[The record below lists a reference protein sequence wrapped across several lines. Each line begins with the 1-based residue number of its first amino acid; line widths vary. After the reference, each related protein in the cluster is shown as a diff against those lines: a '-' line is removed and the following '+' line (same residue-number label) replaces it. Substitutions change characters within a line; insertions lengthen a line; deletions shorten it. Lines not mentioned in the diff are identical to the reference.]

1 MMKTVLYIILISI
14 FSLTVVS
21 CSSSS
26 GGGSSTTTTTYSLE
40 GTLTY
45 DYVPATSSYGAL
57 DYNNITTKPIRGA
70 KIKLIDSLTGSTL
83 ATVAS
88 SSSGTYSFSGIS
100 SSSVKLVIYAQMV
113 TPSVIIEDNT
123 NSDAVYGG
131 ITAAINLET
140 DNSFDVNIPS
150 GWSGSA
156 ASGSYSSPRMAAPFA
171 ILDYIY
177 TSVAKFLSARPSIS
191 FPELKVNWSIDNI
204 ASSGDKSEGNIG
216 TSHWDSSESEL
227 YILGKAD
234 SDTDEYDTHIIVHE
248 WGHYFESKLGRS
260 DSIGGSHG
268 TGDVLDPR
276 VAFGEGFGNALSA
289 MMLYPNITYFDTGG
303 TRQQSGWGMNLES
316 GSNSSNPGWFSETSV
331 QLILFDLFDSDSDTN
346 DTVSLG
352 IGPIYDVMVGEQKT
366 TSSFTTLFSFISA
379 LKTANSS
386 SATAIDTVVN
396 ARGISTIADAWGTGE
411 SYNGGLSTNLPVY
424 NTLTIGSSLNVTLV
438 GGYSSS
444 TRNELSNN
452 RLFKFT
458 GNGSTVAVTAQTS
471 GGSGNNRD
479 VELVVYKD
487 GVLLGY
493 SDSRYVGTE
502 TVSISTISGAVYT
515 IWVRDF
521 NPASDNYTVTMG
533 VN

>member
-1 MMKTVLYIILISI
+1 MKKNLHIILISL
-14 FSLTVVS
+14 FSLTVIS
-21 CSSSS
+21 CSRSSS
-26 GGGSSTTTTTYSLE
+26 SSTTTTTYSLE

-113 TPSVIIEDNT
+113 TPTVIIEDNT
-123 NSDAVYGG
+123 NSDAVYAG

-171 ILDYIY
+171 ILDDIY

-216 TSHWDSSESEL
+216 TSHWDGSEL

-234 SDTDEYDTHIIVHE
+234 SDTDEYDTHVIVHE
-248 WGHYFESKLGRS
+248 WGHYFETSLSRS
-260 DSIGGSHG
+260 DSIGGSHSG
-268 TGDVLDPR
+268 GDVLDPR
-276 VAFGEGFGNALSA
+276 VAFGEGFGTALSA
-289 MMLYPNITYFDTGG
+289 MMLYPNVTYFDTLG
-303 TRQQSGWGMNLES
+303 TRQQSGWGHNLES
-316 GSNSSNPGWFSETSV
+316 GSNSSNPGWFSERSV
-331 QLILFDLFDSDSDTN
+331 HLILFDLFDSDSDTN

-352 IGPIYDVMVGEQKT
+352 IGPLYDVMVGEQKT

-396 ARGISTIADAWGTGE
+396 ARGITTIADAWGTGE
-411 SYNGGLSTNLPVY
+411 SQNGGLSTNLPVY
-424 NTLTIGSSLNVTLV
+424 NTLTVGNSLNVTLV

-444 TRNELSNN
+444 TRNKLSNN
-452 RLFKFT
+452 RYFKFT

-471 GGSGNNRD
+471 GGSGDDRD
-479 VELVVYKD
+479 VALLVYKD
-487 GVLLGY
+487 GVLLGS
-493 SDSRYVGTE
+493 SDTLYVGTE
-502 TVSISTISGAVYT
+502 TVSISTVSGTIYT
-515 IWVRDF
+515 TWVIDY
-521 NPASDNYTVTMG
+521 NPTSENYTVTMG

>member
-1 MMKTVLYIILISI
+1 MRDILIIFSI
-14 FSLTVVS
+14 FLYSLTVIS
-21 CSSSS
+21 CGSSS
-26 GGGSSTTTTTYSLE
+26 GGSSTTTTTYSLE

-70 KIKLIDSLTGSTL
+70 KINLIDSVTGLTL
-83 ATVAS
+83 ATDAS

-100 SSSVKLVIYAQMV
+100 NSSVQLVIYAQMV

-140 DNSFDVNIPS
+140 DNSFDVNFPS

-156 ASGSYSSPRMAAPFA
+156 ANGSYSSTRMAAPFA
-171 ILDYIY
+171 ILDDIY
-177 TSVAKFLSARPSIS
+177 TTVTKFLSARPSIS

-204 ASSGDKSEGNIG
+204 ASSGDKSDGNIV
-216 TSHWDSSESEL
+216 TSHWDGSEL

-234 SDTDEYDTHIIVHE
+234 SDTDEYDTHVIVHE

-276 VAFGEGFGNALSA
+276 LAFGEGWGNALSA
-289 MMLYPNITYFDTGG
+289 MMLYPNVTYFDTTG
-303 TRQQSGWGMNLES
+303 TRQQSGFGHNLES
-316 GSNSSNPGWFSETSV
+316 DSNSSNPGWFSERSV
-331 QLILFDLFDSDSDTN
+331 ELILFDLFDSDSDTN

-411 SYNGGLSTNLPVY
+411 SHNGGLSTNLPVY
-424 NTLTIGSSLNVTLV
+424 NTLTIGSSLNVDLV
-438 GGYSSS
+438 GGFSSG
-444 TRNELSNN
+444 TVNKLSNN

-479 VELVVYKD
+479 VDLVVYKD
-487 GVLLGY
+487 GVQLGY
-493 SDSRYVGTE
+493 RDSVYVGTE
-502 TVSISTISGAVYT
+502 TVSISTTSGSVYT
-515 IWVRDF
+515 IWMSDL

>member
-1 MMKTVLYIILISI
+1 MRHILIIFSVFL
-14 FSLTVVS
+14 FSLTVIS

-45 DYVPATSSYGAL
+45 DYVPATSSYDAL

-70 KIKLIDSLTGSTL
+70 KVNLIDSVTGLTL
-83 ATVAS
+83 ATDAS

-100 SSSVKLVIYAQMV
+100 NSSVQLVIYAQMV

-123 NSDAVYGG
+123 NSDAVYAG

-171 ILDYIY
+171 ILDDIY

-216 TSHWDSSESEL
+216 TSHWDGSEL

-234 SDTDEYDTHIIVHE
+234 SDTDEYDTHVIVHE

-260 DSIGGSHG
+260 DSIGGSHSPF
-268 TGDVLDPR
+268 GDVLDPR
-276 VAFGEGFGNALSA
+276 VAFSEGWGTALSA
-289 MMLYPNITYFDTGG
+289 MMLYPNVTYFDTSG
-303 TRQQSGWGMNLES
+303 TRQQSGYGYSLES
-316 GSNSSNPGWFSETSV
+316 ASNSSNPGWFSEASV
-331 QLILFDLFDSDSDTN
+331 MLILFDLFDSDSDTN

-352 IGPIYDVMVGEQKT
+352 IGPIYDVMVGELKT
-366 TSSFTTLFSFISA
+366 TSSFGTLSPFISA

-411 SYNGGLSTNLPVY
+411 SHNGGLSTNLPVY
-424 NTLTIGSSLNVTLV
+424 NTLTIGSSLNVDLV
-438 GGYSSS
+438 GGFSSG
-444 TRNELSNN
+444 TVNKLSNN

-479 VELVVYKD
+479 VDLVVYKD
-487 GVLLGY
+487 GVQLGY
-493 SDSRYVGTE
+493 RDSVYVGTE
-502 TVSISTISGAVYT
+502 TVSISTTSGSVYT
-515 IWVRDF
+515 IWMSDL

>member
-1 MMKTVLYIILISI
+1 MRHILIIFSVFL
-14 FSLTVVS
+14 FSLTVIS

-45 DYVPATSSYGAL
+45 DYVPATSSYDAL

-70 KIKLIDSLTGSTL
+70 KINLIDSVTGLTL
-83 ATVAS
+83 ATDAS

-100 SSSVKLVIYAQMV
+100 NSSVQLVIYAQMV

-171 ILDYIY
+171 ILDDIY

-204 ASSGDKSEGNIG
+204 ASSGDKSDGNIG
-216 TSHWDSSESEL
+216 TSHWDGSEL

-234 SDTDEYDTHIIVHE
+234 SDTDEYDTHVIVHE

-260 DSIGGSHG
+260 DSIGGSHAPF
-268 TGDVLDPR
+268 GDVLDPR
-276 VAFGEGFGNALSA
+276 VAFGEGWGTALSA
-289 MMLYPNITYFDTGG
+289 MMLYPNVTYFDTSG
-303 TRQQSGWGMNLES
+303 TRQQSGYGYSLES
-316 GSNSSNPGWFSETSV
+316 ASNSSNPGWFSEASV
-331 QLILFDLFDSDSDTN
+331 MLILFDLFDSDSDTN

-411 SYNGGLSTNLPVY
+411 SHNGGLSTNLPVY
-424 NTLTIGSSLNVTLV
+424 NTLTIGSSLNVDLV

-444 TRNELSNN
+444 TVNKLSNN

-471 GGSGNNRD
+471 GGSGDNRD
-479 VELVVYKD
+479 VELKVYKD
-487 GVLLGY
+487 GVLLGS
-493 SDSRYVGTE
+493 SDSEYVGTE
-502 TVSISTISGAVYT
+502 TVSISTVSGTVYT
-515 IWVRDF
+515 IWVRDW

>member
-1 MMKTVLYIILISI
+1 MRHILIIFSVFL
-14 FSLTVVS
+14 FSLTVIS

-83 ATVAS
+83 ATDAS

-100 SSSVKLVIYAQMV
+100 NSSVQLVIYAQMV

-140 DNSFDVNIPS
+140 DNSFDVNFPS

-156 ASGSYSSPRMAAPFA
+156 ANGSYSSTRMAAPFA
-171 ILDYIY
+171 ILDDIY
-177 TSVAKFLSARPSIS
+177 TTVTKFNSARSGIS
-191 FPELKVNWSIDNI
+191 FPELKVNWSINNI
-204 ASSGDKSEGNIG
+204 ASSGDKSDGNIG
-216 TSHWDSSESEL
+216 TSHWDGSEL

-248 WGHYFESKLGRS
+248 WGHYFDAKLSRR

-268 TGDVLDPR
+268 TGYVLDPR
-276 VAFGEGFGNALSA
+276 VAFAEGWGNALSA
-289 MMLYPNITYFDTGG
+289 MMLYPNVTYFDTYG
-303 TRQQSGWGMNLES
+303 TRQQSGFRDNLES

-331 QLILFDLFDSDSDTN
+331 GLILFDLFDSDSDTN

-411 SYNGGLSTNLPVY
+411 THNGWLSTNLPVY
-424 NTLTIGSSLNVTLV
+424 NTLTIGSSLNVDLV

-444 TRNELSNN
+444 TRNKLSNN

-471 GGSGNNRD
+471 GGSGDNRD
-479 VELVVYKD
+479 VELKVYKD
-487 GVLLGY
+487 GVLLGS
-493 SDSRYVGTE
+493 SDSWYVGTE
-502 TVSISTISGAVYT
+502 SVSISTVSGTVYT
-515 IWVRDF
+515 IWVRDW

>member
-1 MMKTVLYIILISI
+1 MKDILIIFSVFL
-14 FSLTVVS
+14 FSLTVIS
-21 CSSSS
+21 CSSSSSS

-45 DYVPATSSYGAL
+45 DYVPATSSYDAL
-57 DYNNITTKPIRGA
+57 EYNNITTKPIRGA
-70 KIKLIDSLTGSTL
+70 KVNLIDSVTGLTL
-83 ATVAS
+83 ATDAS

-100 SSSVKLVIYAQMV
+100 NSSVQLVIYAQMV

-156 ASGSYSSPRMAAPFA
+156 TSGSYSSTRMAAPFA
-171 ILDYIY
+171 ILDDIY

-204 ASSGDKSEGNIG
+204 ASSGDKSDGNIG
-216 TSHWDSSESEL
+216 TSHWDGSEL

-248 WGHYFESKLGRS
+248 WGHYFVESLSRT

-268 TGDVLDPR
+268 VGDVLDPR
-276 VAFGEGFGNALSA
+276 LAFGEGWGNALSA
-289 MMLYPNITYFDTGG
+289 MMLYPNVTYFDTYG
-303 TRQQSGWGMNLES
+303 TREQSGWGMNLES

-352 IGPIYDVMVGEQKT
+352 IGPIYDVMVGELKT
-366 TSSFTTLFSFISA
+366 TSSFGTLFPFISA

-411 SYNGGLSTNLPVY
+411 SHNGGLSTNLPVY
-424 NTLTIGSSLNVTLV
+424 DNLTIGSSLNVDLV
-438 GGYSSS
+438 GVYSSS
-444 TRNELSNN
+444 KWNKLSNN
-452 RLFKFT
+452 RYLKFT
-458 GNGSTVAVTAQTS
+458 GNGSAVAVTAQTS
-471 GGSGNNRD
+471 GGSGDNRD
-479 VELVVYKD
+479 VDLIVYKD
-487 GVLLGY
+487 GVLLDY
-493 SDSRYVGTE
+493 SNSAYVGTE
-502 TVSISTISGAVYT
+502 TVSISTVSGAVYT
-515 IWVRDF
+515 ISVKDW
-521 NPASDNYTVTMG
+521 NPASETYTVTMG

>member
-1 MMKTVLYIILISI
+1 M
-14 FSLTVVS
+14 
-21 CSSSS
+21 
-26 GGGSSTTTTTYSLE
+26 
-40 GTLTY
+40 
-45 DYVPATSSYGAL
+45 
-57 DYNNITTKPIRGA
+57 
-70 KIKLIDSLTGSTL
+70 IKLIDSLTGSTL

-123 NSDAVYGG
+123 NSDAVYAV

-140 DNSFDVNIPS
+140 DNSFEVNIPS
-150 GWSGSA
+150 GWSGTA

-171 ILDYIY
+171 ILDDIY
-177 TSVAKFLSARPSIS
+177 TSVAKFNSARSGIS
-191 FPELKVNWSIDNI
+191 FPELKVNWSINNI
-204 ASSGDKSEGNIG
+204 GSPGDKSDGDIG
-216 TSHWDSSESEL
+216 TSHWDGSEL

-234 SDTDEYDTHIIVHE
+234 SDTDEYDTHVIVHE

-260 DSIGGSHG
+260 DNIGGSHSG
-268 TGDVLDPR
+268 GDVLDPR
-276 VAFGEGFGNALSA
+276 VAFGEGFATALSA
-289 MMLYPNITYFDTGG
+289 MMLYPNVTYFDTLG
-303 TRQQSGWGMNLES
+303 TRQQSGWGQNLES
-316 GSNSSNPGWFSETSV
+316 GSNSSNPGWFSEASV
-331 QLILFDLFDSDSDTN
+331 QLILYDLFDSDSDTN

-352 IGPIYDVMVGEQKT
+352 IGPLYDVMVGEQKT

-396 ARGISTIADAWGTGE
+396 ARGITTIADAWGTGE
-411 SYNGGLSTNLPVY
+411 SQNGGLSTNLPVY
-424 NTLTIGSSLNVTLV
+424 NTLTVGNSLNVTLV

-444 TRNELSNN
+444 TSNKLSNN

-471 GGSGNNRD
+471 GGSGNNRN
-479 VELVVYKD
+479 VVLLVYKD
-487 GVLLGY
+487 GVRLGAAN
-493 SDSRYVGTE
+493 DVYVGTE
-502 TVSISTISGAVYT
+502 TVSISTVSGTIYT
-515 IWVRDF
+515 IWVIDY
-521 NPASDNYTVTMG
+521 NPTSENYTVTMG

>member
-1 MMKTVLYIILISI
+1 MRHILIIFSVFL
-14 FSLTVVS
+14 FSLTVIS

-45 DYVPATSSYGAL
+45 DYVPATSSYDAL
-57 DYNNITTKPIRGA
+57 DYNNITTKSIRGA
-70 KIKLIDSLTGSTL
+70 KINLIDSVTGLTL
-83 ATVAS
+83 ATDAS

-100 SSSVKLVIYAQMV
+100 NSSVQLVIYAQMV

-140 DNSFDVNIPS
+140 DNSVDVNFPS

-156 ASGSYSSPRMAAPFA
+156 ASGSYSSTRMAAPFA
-171 ILDYIY
+171 ILDDIY

-204 ASSGDKSEGNIG
+204 ASSGDKSDGNIG
-216 TSHWDSSESEL
+216 TSHWDGSEL

-234 SDTDEYDTHIIVHE
+234 SDTDEYDTHVIVHE

-260 DSIGGSHG
+260 DSIGGSHV
-268 TGDVLDPR
+268 TFGDVLDPR
-276 VAFGEGFGNALSA
+276 LAFGEGWGNALSA
-289 MMLYPNITYFDTGG
+289 MMLNPNVTYFDTSG
-303 TRQQSGWGMNLES
+303 TRQQSGFGYSLES
-316 GSNSSNPGWFSETSV
+316 ASNSSNPGWFSEASV
-331 QLILFDLFDSDSDTN
+331 MLILFDLFDSDSDTN

-386 SATAIDTVVN
+386 SSTAIDTVVN
-396 ARGISTIADAWGTGE
+396 ARGITTIADAWGTGE
-411 SYNGGLSTNLPVY
+411 THNGGLSTNLPVY

-444 TRNELSNN
+444 TSNKLSNN

-479 VELVVYKD
+479 VDLVVYKD
-487 GVLLGY
+487 GVQLGY
-493 SDSRYVGTE
+493 RDLVYVGTE
-502 TVSISTISGAVYT
+502 TVSISTVSGTVYT
-515 IWVRDF
+515 IWVRDW

>member
-1 MMKTVLYIILISI
+1 MRYILIILPLFL
-14 FSLTVVS
+14 FSLTVIS

-26 GGGSSTTTTTYSLE
+26 GGSSTTTTTYSLE

-70 KIKLIDSLTGSTL
+70 KIKLIDSVTSSTL
-83 ATVAS
+83 ATDAS

-140 DNSFDVNIPS
+140 DNSFDVNFPS

-156 ASGSYSSPRMAAPFA
+156 ANGSYSSTRMAAPFA
-171 ILDYIY
+171 ILDDIY

-191 FPELKVNWSIDNI
+191 FPELKLNWSIDNI
-204 ASSGDKSEGNIG
+204 ASSGDKSDGNIG
-216 TSHWDSSESEL
+216 TSHWDGSEL

-234 SDTDEYDTHIIVHE
+234 SDTDEYDTHVIVHE
-248 WGHYFESKLGRS
+248 WGHYFQSSLSRS

-276 VAFGEGFGNALSA
+276 VAFSEGWGTALSA
-289 MMLYPNITYFDTGG
+289 MMLYPNVTYFDTTG
-303 TRQQSGWGMNLES
+303 TRQQSGFGHNLES
-316 GSNSSNPGWFSETSV
+316 GSNSSNPGWFSEASV
-331 QLILFDLFDSDSDTN
+331 ELILFDLFDSDSDTN

-386 SATAIDTVVN
+386 LATAIDTVVN

-411 SYNGGLSTNLPVY
+411 SHNGGLSTNLPVY
-424 NTLTIGSSLNVTLV
+424 NTLTIGSSLNVDLV
-438 GGYSSS
+438 GGFSSG
-444 TRNELSNN
+444 TVNKLSNN

-479 VELVVYKD
+479 VDLVVYKD
-487 GVLLGY
+487 GVQLGY
-493 SDSRYVGTE
+493 RDSVYVGTE
-502 TVSISTISGAVYT
+502 TVSISTVSGTVYT
-515 IWVRDF
+515 IWVIDW
-521 NPASDNYTVTMG
+521 NPASENYTVTMG

>member
-1 MMKTVLYIILISI
+1 MRHILIIFSVFL
-14 FSLTVVS
+14 FSLTVIS

-113 TPSVIIEDNT
+113 TPTVIIEDNT
-123 NSDAVYGG
+123 NSDAVYAG

-156 ASGSYSSPRMAAPFA
+156 ASGSYSSTRMAAPFA
-171 ILDYIY
+171 ILDDIY
-177 TSVAKFLSARPSIS
+177 TTVAKFLSARPSIS

-204 ASSGDKSEGNIG
+204 ASSGDKSDGNIG
-216 TSHWDSSESEL
+216 TSHWDGSEL

-234 SDTDEYDTHIIVHE
+234 SDTDEYDTHVIVHE

-260 DSIGGSHG
+260 DSIGGSHSAF
-268 TGDVLDPR
+268 TDFLDPR
-276 VAFGEGFGNALSA
+276 VAFGEGWGTALSG
-289 MMLYPNITYFDTGG
+289 MMLYPNVTYFDTYG
-303 TRQQSGWGMNLES
+303 TRQQSAGGYNLES
-316 GSNSSNPGWFSETSV
+316 ASNSSNPGWFSEASV
-331 QLILFDLFDSDSDTN
+331 MLILFDLFDSDSDTN

-411 SYNGGLSTNLPVY
+411 SHNGGLSTNLPVY
-424 NTLTIGSSLNVTLV
+424 NTLTIGSSLNVDLV
-438 GGYSSS
+438 GGFSSG
-444 TRNELSNN
+444 TVNKLSNN

-479 VELVVYKD
+479 VDLVVYKD
-487 GVLLGY
+487 GVQLGY
-493 SDSRYVGTE
+493 RDSVYVGTE
-502 TVSISTISGAVYT
+502 TVSISTTSGSVYT
-515 IWVRDF
+515 IWMSDL

>member
-1 MMKTVLYIILISI
+1 MRHILIIFSVFL
-14 FSLTVVS
+14 FSLTVIS

-123 NSDAVYGG
+123 NSDAVYAG

-140 DNSFDVNIPS
+140 DNSFDVNFPS

-156 ASGSYSSPRMAAPFA
+156 ANGSYSSTRMAAPFA
-171 ILDYIY
+171 ILDDIY
-177 TSVAKFLSARPSIS
+177 TTVTKFLSARPSIS

-204 ASSGDKSEGNIG
+204 ASSGDKSDGNIG
-216 TSHWDSSESEL
+216 TSHWDGSEL

-234 SDTDEYDTHIIVHE
+234 SDTDEYDTHVIVHE

-260 DSIGGSHG
+260 DSIGGSHSG
-268 TGDVLDPR
+268 SDVLDPR
-276 VAFGEGFGNALSA
+276 LAFGEAWGNALSA
-289 MMLYPNITYFDTGG
+289 MMLYPNVTYFDTLG

-316 GSNSSNPGWFSETSV
+316 GSDSSNPGWFSETSV
-331 QLILFDLFDSDSDTN
+331 GLILFDLFDSDSDTN

-352 IGPIYDVMVGEQKT
+352 IGPIYDVMVGELKT
-366 TSSFTTLFSFISA
+366 TSSFVTLFPFISA

-411 SYNGGLSTNLPVY
+411 THNGGLSTNLPVY
-424 NTLTIGSSLNVTLV
+424 NTLTIGSSLNVDLV
-438 GGYSSS
+438 GGFSSG
-444 TRNELSNN
+444 TVNKLSNN

-479 VELVVYKD
+479 VDLVVYKD
-487 GVLLGY
+487 GVQLGY
-493 SDSRYVGTE
+493 RDSVYVGTE
-502 TVSISTISGAVYT
+502 TVSISTTSGSVYT
-515 IWVRDF
+515 IWMSDL

>member
-1 MMKTVLYIILISI
+1 MRHILIIFSVFL
-14 FSLTVVS
+14 FSLTVIS

-140 DNSFDVNIPS
+140 DNSFDVNFPS

-156 ASGSYSSPRMAAPFA
+156 ANGSYSSTRMAAPFA
-171 ILDYIY
+171 ILDDIY

-204 ASSGDKSEGNIG
+204 ASSGDKSDGNIG
-216 TSHWDSSESEL
+216 TSHWDGSEL

-234 SDTDEYDTHIIVHE
+234 SDTDEYDTHVIVHE

-276 VAFGEGFGNALSA
+276 VAFSEGWGTALSA
-289 MMLYPNITYFDTGG
+289 MMLYPNVTYFDTSG
-303 TRQQSGWGMNLES
+303 TRQQSGYGYSLES
-316 GSNSSNPGWFSETSV
+316 ASNSSNPGWFSEASV
-331 QLILFDLFDSDSDTN
+331 MLILFDLFDSDSDTN

-352 IGPIYDVMVGEQKT
+352 IGPIYDVMVGELKT
-366 TSSFTTLFSFISA
+366 TSSFVTLFPFISA

-411 SYNGGLSTNLPVY
+411 SHNGGLSTNLPVY
-424 NTLTIGSSLNVTLV
+424 NTLTIGSSLNVDLV
-438 GGYSSS
+438 GGFSSG
-444 TRNELSNN
+444 TVNKLSNN

-479 VELVVYKD
+479 VDLVVYKD
-487 GVLLGY
+487 GVQLGY
-493 SDSRYVGTE
+493 RDSVYVGTE
-502 TVSISTISGAVYT
+502 TVSISTTSGSVYT
-515 IWVRDF
+515 IWMSDL

>member
-1 MMKTVLYIILISI
+1 MKKNLHIILISL
-14 FSLTVVS
+14 FSLTVIS
-21 CSSSS
+21 CSRSSS
-26 GGGSSTTTTTYSLE
+26 SSTTTTTYSLE

-113 TPSVIIEDNT
+113 TPTVIIEDNT
-123 NSDAVYGG
+123 NSDAVYAG

-171 ILDYIY
+171 ILDDIY

-216 TSHWDSSESEL
+216 TSHWDGSEL

-234 SDTDEYDTHIIVHE
+234 SDTDEYDTHVIVHE
-248 WGHYFESKLGRS
+248 WGHYFESNLSRS
-260 DSIGGSHG
+260 DSIGGSHSG
-268 TGDVLDPR
+268 GDVLDPR
-276 VAFGEGFGNALSA
+276 VAFGEGFGTALSA
-289 MMLYPNITYFDTGG
+289 MMLYPNVTYFDTLG
-303 TRQQSGWGMNLES
+303 TRQQSGWGHNLES
-316 GSNSSNPGWFSETSV
+316 GSNSSNPGWFSEASV
-331 QLILFDLFDSDSDTN
+331 YLILFDLFDSDSDTN

-352 IGPIYDVMVGEQKT
+352 IGPLYDVMVGEQKT

-396 ARGISTIADAWGTGE
+396 ARGITTIADAWGTGE
-411 SYNGGLSTNLPVY
+411 SQNGGLSTNLPVY
-424 NTLTIGSSLNVTLV
+424 NTLTVGNSLNVTLV

-444 TRNELSNN
+444 TRNKLSNN
-452 RLFKFT
+452 RYFKFT
-458 GNGSTVAVTAQTS
+458 GNGSTVAVTAETYR
-471 GGSGNNRD
+471 GSGNDRD
-479 VELVVYKD
+479 VALLVYKD
-487 GVLLGY
+487 GVRLGAA
-493 SDSRYVGTE
+493 DDVYVGTE
-502 TVSISTISGAVYT
+502 TVSISTVSGTIYT
-515 IWVRDF
+515 TWVIDY
-521 NPASDNYTVTMG
+521 NPTSENYTVTMG

>member
-1 MMKTVLYIILISI
+1 MRHILIIFSVFL
-14 FSLTVVS
+14 FSLTVIS
-21 CSSSS
+21 CSSSSSS

-45 DYVPATSSYGAL
+45 DYVPATSSYDAL

-70 KIKLIDSLTGSTL
+70 KINLIDSVTGLTL
-83 ATVAS
+83 ATDAS

-100 SSSVKLVIYAQMV
+100 NSSVQLVIYAQMV

-171 ILDYIY
+171 ILDDIY

-204 ASSGDKSEGNIG
+204 ASSGDKSDGNIG
-216 TSHWDSSESEL
+216 TSHWDGSEL

-248 WGHYFESKLGRS
+248 WGHYFQSSLSRS

-276 VAFGEGFGNALSA
+276 LAFAEGWGNALSA
-289 MMLYPNITYFDTGG
+289 MMLYPNVTYFDTYG
-303 TRQQSGWGMNLES
+303 TRQQSGFGDNLES

-331 QLILFDLFDSDSDTN
+331 ELILFDLFDSDSDTN

-352 IGPIYDVMVGEQKT
+352 IGPIYDVIVGELKT
-366 TSSFTTLFSFISA
+366 TSSFSTLFSFISA

-411 SYNGGLSTNLPVY
+411 THNGGLSTNLPVY
-424 NTLTIGSSLNVTLV
+424 NTLTIGSSLNVDLV

-444 TRNELSNN
+444 TRNKLSNN

-479 VELVVYKD
+479 VDLVVYKD
-487 GVLLGY
+487 GVQLGY
-493 SDSRYVGTE
+493 RDSVYVGTE
-502 TVSISTISGAVYT
+502 TVSISTTSGSVYT
-515 IWVRDF
+515 IWMSDL

>member
-1 MMKTVLYIILISI
+1 MRDILIIFSI
-14 FSLTVVS
+14 FLYSLTVIS
-21 CSSSS
+21 CGSSS
-26 GGGSSTTTTTYSLE
+26 GGGSSTTSTTGDYSLE

-45 DYVPATSSYGAL
+45 DYVPATSSYDAL

-70 KIKLIDSLTGSTL
+70 KVNLIDSVTGLTL
-83 ATVAS
+83 ATDAS

-100 SSSVKLVIYAQMV
+100 NSSVQLVIYAQMV

-140 DNSFDVNIPS
+140 DNSVDVNFPS

-156 ASGSYSSPRMAAPFA
+156 ANGSYSSTRMAAPFA
-171 ILDYIY
+171 ILDDIY
-177 TSVAKFLSARPSIS
+177 TTVTKFLSARPSIS

-204 ASSGDKSEGNIG
+204 ASSGDKSDGNIG
-216 TSHWDSSESEL
+216 TSHWDGSEL

-234 SDTDEYDTHIIVHE
+234 SDTDEYDTHVIVHE
-248 WGHYFESKLGRS
+248 WGHYFQSSLSRS

-276 VAFGEGFGNALSA
+276 LAFAEGWGNALSA
-289 MMLYPNITYFDTGG
+289 MMLYPNVTYFDTYG
-303 TRQQSGWGMNLES
+303 TRQQSGFRDNLES

-331 QLILFDLFDSDSDTN
+331 GLILFDLFDSDSDTN

-352 IGPIYDVMVGEQKT
+352 IGPIYDVMVGELKT
-366 TSSFTTLFSFISA
+366 TSSFVTLFPFISA

-411 SYNGGLSTNLPVY
+411 THNGGLSTNLPVY
-424 NTLTIGSSLNVTLV
+424 NTLTIGSSLNVDLV
-438 GGYSSS
+438 GGFSSG
-444 TRNELSNN
+444 TVNKLSNN

-479 VELVVYKD
+479 VDLVVYKD
-487 GVLLGY
+487 GVQLGY
-493 SDSRYVGTE
+493 RDSVYVGTE
-502 TVSISTISGAVYT
+502 TVSISTTSGSVYT
-515 IWVRDF
+515 IWMSDL